1 MGLRRA
7 LRFAMLRFSTQLM
20 PSPSKTSPFSIYGV
34 GSARRVPGGNV
45 MTTLCMGEEL
55 VQVSATPEMWAT
67 LAKRVTLEVENGIGR
82 PPASDAEPR

>member
-1 MGLRRA
+1 M
-7 LRFAMLRFSTQLM
+7 
-20 PSPSKTSPFSIYGV
+20 
-34 GSARRVPGGNV
+34 PGGNV